1 MMGSQNGFMDTQM
14 LMAERSIRK
23 NDNRDVVGLSY
34 KDRKKLLE
42 TIPHKITDTMG
53 NVADTIR
60 KMEIKNIIYS

>member
-1 MMGSQNGFMDTQM
+1 
-14 LMAERSIRK
+14 MAECSIGK
-23 NDNRDVVGLSY
+23 NDNRDVVGLSD